1 MDNFDYKKYLKEG
14 KLREGALMRESEIER
29 EIDKY
34 ISDVTDYL
42 KEMQSLEPQQ
52 SIKQIQEI
60 LSSIKYLTDEL
71 DLFLI

>member
-1 MDNFDYKKYLKEG
+1 MDNFDYKKYLKENR
-14 KLREGALMRESEIER
+14 LREGALMGESEVER
-29 EIDKY
+29 EIDRY
-34 ISDVTDYL
+34 IFNVTDYL

-71 DLFLI
+71 DLFLT